1 MANKNEG
8 ILEATDQLAG
18 GVHRVHASLDPSPSA
33 STCAREKKKK
43 GKERKQPT
51 SGPGTAEP
59 KGATT
64 CRIDVNAHSS
74 DVVVTFLLVSACHTR
89 GAQTRCY
96 AQTRTCALATRDPL
110 VTQAAKT
117 APEPRNAQY
126 RASQPAFPYGHIKW
140 HQTILFLVV
149 IEARAS
155 IAPSDQLSLISVS
168 EREHWFSRGPI

>member
-1 MANKNEG
+1 MESIESTHPL
-8 ILEATDQLAG
+8 ILLRPPPLAPAK
-18 GVHRVHASLDPSPSA
+18 R
-33 STCAREKKKK
+33 KKKK

-64 CRIDVNAHSS
+64 CRIDVNPHSS

-155 IAPSDQLSLISVS
+155 IAPSDQLSLISV
-168 EREHWFSRGPI
+168 